1 MLNRVISRHVLIG
14 TLLMLLLAACGNQT
28 ATPTTVPAPT
38 TAAVAPSA
46 APAASAAPTAEAVAA
61 TQEPTAM
68 PDPTAAPE
76 TAGPSEDDLNTLLAL
91 KNQADEA
98 NAAMKATCSTLS
110 FPIPDPSASAKRPL
124 DFAPFSTALLNFSP
138 EQAATVDTAIDGKTV
153 PELQALMAGGQLS
166 SEQLV
171 LSYLTRIQQYD
182 EGRLNAVMELNPAA
196 LTIAQELDAER
207 AAGTLRGPLHGIP
220 VLLKDNIATGDGMH
234 TTAGNYA
241 LKDWQPDRD
250 AFLVTQ
256 LREAGAIILGK
267 SNLSEWA
274 YYTDPCAPSG
284 FSALGGQTRNPH
296 GPYDPLGSSSG
307 SAVAVAAELTTV
319 SVGSETFGSLVQ
331 PARANGVVGMR
342 PSKGLIS
349 GDYII
354 PLEPTLD
361 TAGPI
366 GRSVTD
372 VAVLLTALAARDPND
387 PESATAA
394 VADTDFTQYLSLDV
408 ARKLRVGVIV
418 PDRTLPL
425 PAEELARA
433 TPEELVA
440 LLGLFQPQLFS
451 PNQQILDLLKSQGIE
466 VVLIKESELPPIIPG
481 TQFAYIAYGFREG
494 ISRFFSG
501 LGQPAPIRSLD
512 DVVAIVNEDL
522 AARAPYGQ
530 RYVEGAVATTITA
543 EQYALAV
550 RTARQIAEGWL
561 TAAQATYN
569 VDVMM
574 YGALYANLSSA
585 GAPGLNI
592 PIGRLEGSNEPT
604 GVYLT
609 GPRFSDANLI
619 AVGYALEQAL
629 GVRLVP
635 DLDATVKQ
643 IDAVTGR

>member
-1 MLNRVISRHVLIG
+1 
-14 TLLMLLLAACGNQT
+14 
-28 ATPTTVPAPT
+28 
-38 TAAVAPSA
+38 
-46 APAASAAPTAEAVAA
+46 
-61 TQEPTAM
+61 
-68 PDPTAAPE
+68 
-76 TAGPSEDDLNTLLAL
+76 
-91 KNQADEA
+91 
-98 NAAMKATCSTLS
+98 
-110 FPIPDPSASAKRPL
+110 
-124 DFAPFSTALLNFSP
+124 NFSP
-138 EQAATVDTAIDGKTV
+138 EQATAVDAIDGKTV
-153 PELQALMAGGQLS
+153 PEIQALMADGQLT

-171 LSYLTRIQQYD
+171 LSYLARIQQYD

-196 LTIAQELDAER
+196 LTIAQERDAER
-207 AAGTLRGPLHGIP
+207 AAGTVRGPLHGIP
-220 VLLKDNIATGDGMH
+220 VLLKDNIATGDGMR

-250 AFLVTQ
+250 AFLVQQ

-342 PSKGLIS
+342 PSKGLVS

-372 VAVLLTALAARDPND
+372 VAVLLSALAATDPND
-387 PESATAA
+387 PDTAA
-394 VADTDFTQYLSLDV
+394 AAELADVDFTQYLSLDE

-425 PAEELARA
+425 PADELAQA

-440 LLGLFQPQLFS
+440 LLGTFQPLLFT
-451 PNQQILDLLKSQGIE
+451 PNQQVLDLLNSQGIA
-466 VVLIKESELPPIIPG
+466 VVLIKESELPPSIAG
-481 TQFAYIAYGFREG
+481 TQSAYIAYGFREG

-501 LGQPAPIRSLD
+501 LGKPAPIRSLE
-512 DVVAIVNEDL
+512 DVVATVNEDP

-530 RYVEGAVATTITA
+530 RDVEGAVATTITA
-543 EQYALAV
+543 EQYAAAV
-550 RTARQIAEGWL
+550 RAARQTAEDWL
-561 TAAQATYN
+561 AAAQATYN

-574 YGALYANLSSA
+574 YGALYANLSAA
-585 GAPGLNI
+585 GAPALNI
-592 PIGRLEGSNEPT
+592 PIGRREGSNEPT

-609 GPRFSDANLI
+609 GPRFSDARLI

-629 GVRLVP
+629 KVRLVP
-635 DLDATVKQ
+635 DLDATVKE